1 MNILLLKTIHVHY
14 FFNQPFYLLTIDCYC
29 VNWFCT
35 FRWRRG
41 RRLRAVY
48 ELSMWYVFIRH
59 KVTQPN
65 NRPTNQPTIFFLF
78 CLSIV
83 PKKGKERKKAH
94 FNNALEQLLLVTIH
108 VQLSKGKG
116 RKTKKNILFYN
127 CCRRMLLLQTIHC
140 WQQLHLLR
148 CIALLVCPL
157 LFVNPACNHS
167 VFFFV

>member
-29 VNWFCT
+29 VNWFCI

-65 NRPTNQPTIFFLF
+65 NRPTNQPTNKFLF
-78 CLSIV
+78 ILFIDST
-83 PKKGKERKKAH
+83 EKAH

-108 VQLSKGKG
+108 VQLSKGRGEKQKIYYFTIVVG
-116 RKTKKNILFYN
+116 ECCCCKQFTADSSCICCVALPCLFGHCYLLILHAITQFFSY
-127 CCRRMLLLQTIHC
+127 CCC
-140 WQQLHLLR
+140 
-148 CIALLVCPL
+148 
-157 LFVNPACNHS
+157 
-167 VFFFV
+167 

>member
-14 FFNQPFYLLTIDCYC
+14 LFNQPFYLLTIDCYC

-65 NRPTNQPTIFFLF
+65 NRPTNQPTNFYLF

-83 PKKGKERKKAH
+83 PKKGKEKKHASTTLWNSCCWLQFM
-94 FNNALEQLLLVTIH
+94 FN
-108 VQLSKGKG
+108 
-116 RKTKKNILFYN
+116 
-127 CCRRMLLLQTIHC
+127 CRRGRGEKQKIYYFKIVVGGCCCCKQFTADSSCICCVALPCLFGHCYLLI
-140 WQQLHLLR
+140 LHA
-148 CIALLVCPL
+148 ITQ
-157 LFVNPACNHS
+157 
-167 VFFFV
+167 FFSYCCC